1 MKIHFISDLHLCEE
15 EPATLR
21 AFTDYLAGP
30 AHNANTLYI
39 LGDLFEYWAGDDDDT
54 PLIREVVLALTAL
67 AESGTELRF
76 MAGNRDFLIG
86 QGFAARCNMRLLPD
100 PSRLVVDGRQLLLT
114 HGDVLCTDD
123 TAYLQY
129 RSQVRDPDWQ
139 TAFLARPL
147 EERKTFIESLR
158 ARSRAENA
166 RKRPDIMDV
175 NHDAVAELLRTNDYP
190 VLIHG
195 HTHRPARH
203 EHLVD
208 GRSCERWVLADWHG
222 QAHYLEW
229 TAGAATARSCAPAA

>member
-1 MKIHFISDLHLCEE
+1 VKIHFISDLHLCEE

-21 AFTDYLAGP
+21 AFTSYLAGP
-30 AHNANTLYI
+30 ARNADTLYI

-54 PLIREVVLALTAL
+54 PLIRQVADALSAL
-67 AESGTELRF
+67 AESGTALRF

-86 QGFAARCNMRLLPD
+86 QGFASRCALRLLPD

-129 RSQVRDPDWQ
+129 RSQVRDPEWQ
-139 TAFLARPL
+139 RAFLARPL

-166 RKRPDIMDV
+166 RKRPEIMDV
-175 NHDAVAELLRTNDYP
+175 NQDAVAQLLRTNDYP

-203 EHLVD
+203 EHVVD
-208 GRSCERWVLADWHG
+208 DRKCERWVLSDWHG

-229 TAGAATARSCAPAA
+229 TAGTATARTCPPPA